1 MSTSFPGK
9 KTWKEVARVK
19 NYSEERIFNLHRQ
32 ERVRGGIVNRSYR
45 GVFPILLKNFRS
57 FSGSDIPGGSKNG

>member
-1 MSTSFPGK
+1 M
-9 KTWKEVARVK
+9 K

-45 GVFPILLKNFRS
+45 GVFPILLKILRS